1 MGNRVGRELRLP
13 QADEAD
19 WERIR
24 TQPRPAHS
32 DAYARGIGV
41 RRLQLIVVP
50 SFEPATV
57 WDVRQQGH
65 EWQLIRPRVVA
76 TEPTMLVVGH
86 DAVPLPSATL
96 AAYFDRVTALTL
108 PLRPDLSGYGGADGT
123 LYELSVIGDLL
134 SAWHFQWWSTWP
146 EQWRPLVELA
156 EEMHTAF
163 SAAGGPDT
171 DLGEQDSCA
180 TGD

>member
-1 MGNRVGRELRLP
+1 MGDGVGRRLRLP

-32 DAYARGIGV
+32 DAYARRHRCAAASAD
-41 RRLQLIVVP
+41 RRPVFRP
-50 SFEPATV
+50 TTV

-65 EWQLIRPRVVA
+65 EWQLSARGLSRNRA
-76 TEPTMLVVGH
+76 DNVGRG
-86 DAVPLPSATL
+86 ARCGSTPWQA